1 MTFRGKNFLLLLIF
15 LSTITFAQRV
25 DNIEI
30 ESRKIF
36 SDNEILQWAGLNEGQ
51 NYFPGIIDTSL
62 SRISTVLGYNGY
74 FYPVFDDSRVEFS
87 TDSQSVTL
95 YLNINEGEPTI
106 VQEVFFSSGDSI
118 DVENYISS
126 FNYLKGEIFNQYEIK
141 NLISNLLS
149 DLENDG
155 FPFASV
161 TIQSIYIFND
171 TTNGDDHLADIYF
184 NLDTRNKSTIDK
196 IEVTG
201 NTSTKDYV
209 IVRELRIDPGE
220 VYSQE
225 KVENV
230 PVRLNKLR
238 YFDPVPVPGF
248 YLNSNNEGVLQ
259 INVKERNTNN
269 FDGVI
274 GYIPPQNENESGYVM
289 GLVNVTLR
297 NLFGTGRAAA
307 ISWEKL
313 TRISQELQ
321 LKYLEPWLFGYP
333 FNLNAELFQRIQDSS
348 YVQRIIGGGIEYLA
362 TEDFSANAFISFETV
377 IPALREIPVFTGY
390 NSSSVTTGVGLEIDL
405 RDDPLATLSGFIF
418 ETSYSFSRKTINGP
432 AEYITETTE
441 TEINLQRLAAGFG
454 AFFQIFPRNVIA
466 LKVNG
471 RELSGPFFE
480 QSDLWRFG
488 GLKTVRGY
496 REEQFLASRCAWT
509 NLEYRLMLSP
519 RTYTFLFFD
528 SGYYLLDAVPDVG
541 IQHGENFIF
550 GYGIGIALDTAIG
563 TLGVSF
569 AFADGD
575 TFSEGKIHFGI
586 INEF

>member
-1 MTFRGKNFLLLLIF
+1 MICFSTF
-15 LSTITFAQRV
+15 TFAQRV
-25 DNIEI
+25 EEIEI
-30 ESRKIF
+30 NSSRIF
-36 SDNEILQWAGLNEGQ
+36 SDTEIKSWAGLNVGQ

-62 SRISTVLGYNGY
+62 TRISTALSYNGY
-74 FYPVFDDSRVEFS
+74 FNPSFEESGVEFS
-87 TDSQSVTL
+87 TDSQTVTIK
-95 YLNINEGEPTI
+95 LNIDEGEPTVI
-106 VQEVFFSSGDSI
+106 RDVIFSATDSSFL
-118 DVENYISS
+118 DYYNSA
-126 FNYLKGEIFNQYEIK
+126 FNYLKEEIFNLYEIE
-141 NLISNLLS
+141 NIISDILAE
-149 DLENDG
+149 LENDG

-161 TIQSIYIFND
+161 EIQSVYLYEDSTND
-171 TTNGDDHLADIYF
+171 SQLADIYLL
-184 NLDTRNKSTIDK
+184 LDVAKKSTIDK

-209 IVRELRIDPGE
+209 IVRELRIEPGE

-225 KVENV
+225 KVENL
-230 PVRLNKLR
+230 PNRLNKLR
-238 YFDPVPVPGF
+238 FFDPVPAPNF
-248 YLNSNNEGVLQ
+248 YLNSENYGVLQ
-259 INVKERNTNN
+259 IKVTERNTNN

-274 GYIPPQNENESGYVM
+274 GYTPPQNDNESGYVT
-289 GLVNVTLR
+289 GLVNITLR
-297 NLFGTGRAAA
+297 NIFGTGRAAT
-307 ISWEKL
+307 ISWQKL
-313 TRISQELQ
+313 TPVSQELQ

-333 FNLNAELFQRIQDSS
+333 FNLNADLFQRIQDSS

-362 TEDFSANAFISFETV
+362 TEDFSATAFISAEQV
-377 IPALREIPVFTGY
+377 IPSVREVPVFTAY
-390 NSSSVTTGVGLEIDL
+390 NSSSLTTGVGLKIDL
-405 RDDPLATLSGFIF
+405 RDDPVATLSGFIF
-418 ETSYSFSRKTINGP
+418 ETSYSYSRKTIDGP
-432 AEYITETTE
+432 AEYITESTE

-454 AFFQIFPRNVIA
+454 AFFEIFPRNVLA

-488 GLKTVRGY
+488 GIKTVRGY
-496 REEQFLASRCAWT
+496 RDDQFLASRCAWT
-509 NLEYRLMLSP
+509 NLEYRLMLSI

-528 SGYYLLDAVPDVG
+528 SGYYRLDPIPEIG
-541 IQHGENFIF
+541 IQQGENFIF

>member
-1 MTFRGKNFLLLLIF
+1 MTCQGKHFLLLLIF
-15 LSTITFAQRV
+15 ISALSFAQKV
-25 DNIEI
+25 NNIEI

-36 SDNEILQWAGLNEGQ
+36 SDNEVLRWAGLNEGQ
-51 NYFPGIIDTSL
+51 NYFPGIIDSSL
-62 SRISTVLGYNGY
+62 SRISLTLSYNGY
-74 FYPVFDDSRVEFS
+74 FYPSFKNSTVEFS
-87 TDSQSVTL
+87 SDSQRVTL
-95 YLNINEGEPTI
+95 YLNIDEGEPTVI
-106 VQEVFFSSGDSI
+106 QDVIFSSTDSSNI
-118 DVENYISS
+118 ENYISP
-126 FNYLKGEIFNQYEIK
+126 FNYLKGEIFNQYEIE
-141 NLISNLLS
+141 NLIENLLS
-149 DLENDG
+149 NLENDG
-155 FPFASV
+155 FPFASIEIKSV
-161 TIQSIYIFND
+161 YIYRD
-171 TTNGDDHLADIYF
+171 TVDDDHLANIYF
-184 NLDTRNKSTIDK
+184 DLNMGKKSTIDK

-209 IVRELRIDPGE
+209 IVRELRIEPGE

-238 YFDPVPVPGF
+238 YFDPVPSPGF
-248 YLNSNNEGVLQ
+248 YLDSKNEGILQ
-259 INVKERNTNN
+259 VKVKERNTNN
-269 FDGVI
+269 FDGII
-274 GYIPPQNENESGYVM
+274 GYIPPQNDDENGYVM
-289 GLVNVTLR
+289 GMVNVTLR
-297 NLFGTGRAAA
+297 NIFGTGRAAA

-362 TEDFSANAFISFETV
+362 TEDFSATAFISAEHV
-377 IPALREIPVFTGY
+377 IPAAREIPVFTTF
-390 NSSSVTTGVGLEIDL
+390 NSSSITTGVGLKIDL
-405 RDDPLATLSGFIF
+405 RDDPLATLSGFLF
-418 ETSYSFSRKTINGP
+418 ETSYAFSRKTIDGP
-432 AEYITETTE
+432 EEFITENTE

-480 QSDLWRFG
+480 QSDLWRIG
-488 GLKTVRGY
+488 GTKTVRGY

-509 NLEYRLMLSP
+509 NLEYRLMLSV
-519 RTYTFLFFD
+519 RTYTFVFFD
-528 SGYYLLDAVPDVG
+528 SGYYLLDAIPEIG
-541 IQHGENFIF
+541 IQRGENFIF
-550 GYGIGIALDTAIG
+550 GYGLGLALDTAIG
-563 TLGVSF
+563 ILGVSF

-586 INEF
+586 INDF

>member
-1 MTFRGKNFLLLLIF
+1 MIHPAKYITLLMIS
-15 LSTITFAQRV
+15 LSAFTFAQRV
-25 DNIEI
+25 EEIEI
-30 ESRKIF
+30 NSSRVF
-36 SDNEILQWAGLNEGQ
+36 SDTEIQSWAGLNVGQ
-51 NYFPGIIDTSL
+51 IYFQGIVDTSL
-62 SRISTVLGYNGY
+62 TRISTALSYNGY
-74 FYPVFDDSRVEFS
+74 FNPSFEDSRVKFS
-87 TDSQSVTL
+87 TDSQTVTIK
-95 YLNINEGEPTI
+95 LNIDEGEPTVI
-106 VQEVFFSSGDSI
+106 QEVIFSATDSSFL
-118 DVENYISS
+118 DYYNSA
-126 FNYLKGEIFNQYEIK
+126 FNYLKGEIFNLYEIE
-141 NLISNLLS
+141 NIISDILAE
-149 DLENDG
+149 LENDG
-155 FPFASV
+155 FPFASIK
-161 TIQSIYIFND
+161 IQSVYLYED
-171 TTNGDDHLADIYF
+171 LTDESQLADIYLL
-184 NLDTRNKSTIDK
+184 LDVAKKSTIDK

-209 IVRELRIDPGE
+209 IVRELRIEPGE

-225 KVENV
+225 KVENL
-230 PVRLNKLR
+230 PNRLNKLR
-238 YFDPVPVPGF
+238 FFDPVPAPNF
-248 YLNSNNEGVLQ
+248 YLNSENYGVLQ

-274 GYIPPQNENESGYVM
+274 GYIPPQNDNESGYVT
-289 GLVNVTLR
+289 GLVNITLR
-297 NLFGTGRAAA
+297 NIFGTGRAAA
-307 ISWEKL
+307 ISWQKL
-313 TRISQELQ
+313 TRVSQELQ

-362 TEDFSANAFISFETV
+362 TEDFSATAFISVEQV
-377 IPALREIPVFTGY
+377 IPSLREIPVFTAY
-390 NSSSVTTGVGLEIDL
+390 NSSSVTTGVGLKIDL

-418 ETSYSFSRKTINGP
+418 ETSYSYSSKTIDGP
-432 AEYITETTE
+432 QEYISESTE

-454 AFFQIFPRNVIA
+454 AFFEIFPRNVLA

-488 GLKTVRGY
+488 GIKTVRGY
-496 REEQFLASRCAWT
+496 RDDQFLASRCAWT
-509 NLEYRLMLSP
+509 NLEYRLMLSL

-528 SGYYLLDAVPDVG
+528 SGYYLLDAVPEVG

>member
-1 MTFRGKNFLLLLIF
+1 MICPGKYIVLLMICFSTF
-15 LSTITFAQRV
+15 TFAQRV
-25 DNIEI
+25 EEIEI
-30 ESRKIF
+30 NSSRIF
-36 SDNEILQWAGLNEGQ
+36 SDTEIKSWAGLNVGQ

-62 SRISTVLGYNGY
+62 TRISTALSYNGY
-74 FYPVFDDSRVEFS
+74 FNPSFEESGVEFS
-87 TDSQSVTL
+87 TDSQTVTIK
-95 YLNINEGEPTI
+95 LNIDEGEPTVI
-106 VQEVFFSSGDSI
+106 RDVIFSATDSSFL
-118 DVENYISS
+118 DYYNSA
-126 FNYLKGEIFNQYEIK
+126 FNYLKEEIFNLYEIE
-141 NLISNLLS
+141 NIISDILAE
-149 DLENDG
+149 LENDG

-161 TIQSIYIFND
+161 EIQSVYLYEDSTND
-171 TTNGDDHLADIYF
+171 SQLADIYLL
-184 NLDTRNKSTIDK
+184 LDVAKKSTIDK

-209 IVRELRIDPGE
+209 IVRELRIEPGE

-225 KVENV
+225 KVENL
-230 PVRLNKLR
+230 PNRLNKLR
-238 YFDPVPVPGF
+238 FFDPVPAPNF
-248 YLNSNNEGVLQ
+248 YLNSENYGVLQ
-259 INVKERNTNN
+259 IKVTERNTNN

-274 GYIPPQNENESGYVM
+274 GYTPPQNDNETGYVT
-289 GLVNVTLR
+289 GLVNITLR
-297 NLFGTGRAAA
+297 NIFGTGRAAT
-307 ISWEKL
+307 ISWQKL
-313 TRISQELQ
+313 TPVSQELQ

-333 FNLNAELFQRIQDSS
+333 FNLNADLFQRIQDSS

-362 TEDFSANAFISFETV
+362 TEDFSATAFISAEQV
-377 IPALREIPVFTGY
+377 IPSVREVPVFTAY
-390 NSSSVTTGVGLEIDL
+390 NSSSLTTGVGLKIDL
-405 RDDPLATLSGFIF
+405 RDDPVATLSGFIF
-418 ETSYSFSRKTINGP
+418 ETSYSYSRKTIDGP
-432 AEYITETTE
+432 AEYITESTE

-454 AFFQIFPRNVIA
+454 AFFEIFPRNVLA

-488 GLKTVRGY
+488 GIKTVRGY
-496 REEQFLASRCAWT
+496 RDDQFLASRCAWT
-509 NLEYRLMLSP
+509 NLEYRLMLSI

-528 SGYYLLDAVPDVG
+528 SGYYRLDPIPEIG
-541 IQHGENFIF
+541 IQQGENFIF

>member
-1 MTFRGKNFLLLLIF
+1 MICLGKYIVMLLIC
-15 LSTITFAQRV
+15 LSTISLAQRV
-25 DNIEI
+25 EEIEI
-30 ESRKIF
+30 NSSRIF
-36 SDNEILQWAGLNEGQ
+36 SDTEIKSWAGLNVGQ

-62 SRISTVLGYNGY
+62 TRISTALSYNGY
-74 FYPVFDDSRVEFS
+74 FNPSFEDSNVEFS
-87 TDSQSVTL
+87 IDSQTVTIK
-95 YLNINEGEPTI
+95 LNINEGEATVI
-106 VQEVFFSSGDSI
+106 QDVIFSTTDSSFL
-118 DVENYISS
+118 EYYISA
-126 FNYLKGEIFNQYEIK
+126 FNYLEGEIFNLYEIE
-141 NLISNLLS
+141 NIIGDILTEM
-149 DLENDG
+149 ENDG

-161 TIQSIYIFND
+161 KIQSVYLYED
-171 TTNGDDHLADIYF
+171 STDEDQLADIYLL
-184 NLDTRNKSTIDK
+184 LDVGNKSTIDK

-209 IVRELRIDPGE
+209 IVRELRIEPGE

-225 KVENV
+225 KVENL
-230 PVRLNKLR
+230 PNRLNKLR
-238 YFDPVPVPGF
+238 FFDPIPVPNF
-248 YLNSNNEGVLQ
+248 YLNSENYGVLQ

-274 GYIPPQNENESGYVM
+274 GYIPPQNDDESGYVT
-289 GLVNVTLR
+289 GLVNITLR
-297 NLFGTGRAAA
+297 NIFGTGRAAT
-307 ISWEKL
+307 ISWQKL
-313 TRISQELQ
+313 TRVSQELQ

-362 TEDFSANAFISFETV
+362 TEDFSATAFISAEQV
-377 IPALREIPVFTGY
+377 IPSIREVPVFTAY
-390 NSSSVTTGVGLEIDL
+390 NSSSITTGLGLTIDL
-405 RDDPLATLSGFIF
+405 RDDPMATLSGFIF
-418 ETSYSFSRKTINGP
+418 ETSYSYSRKTIDGP
-432 AEYITETTE
+432 SEYINESTE

-454 AFFQIFPRNVIA
+454 AFFEIFPRNVLA

-488 GLKTVRGY
+488 GIKTVRGY
-496 REEQFLASRCAWT
+496 IDDQFLASRCAWT
-509 NLEYRLMLSP
+509 NLEYRLMLSI
-519 RTYTFLFFD
+519 RTYAFLFFD
-528 SGYYLLDAVPDVG
+528 SGYYRLDPIPEIG
-541 IQHGENFIF
+541 IQQGENFIF